1 MYYIDILVESLPQA
15 SLFAAMAVGLVIIF
29 RTTGV
34 MNFAQ
39 GYLGLLCGYIF
50 YELTITL
57 PHLEFVF
64 LGLLAI
70 VVAAVLGYVIYQV
83 FLARVSTS
91 AGVFVPVVYTI
102 ALAWLIESAVGMKW
116 QGNAYGLTS
125 PVSRIG
131 LQLGG
136 GIVLSP
142 LEIGITVVTA
152 VFIGGLAC
160 FMRWT
165 RVGTAMR
172 AVSDNPTLAVT
183 YGRNLGRISGLAW
196 AIGTVA
202 AMLAGVTYGI
212 TSTVDFSVINL
223 GFAAFPAMLIGG
235 IDSISGVLIGSLFIA
250 FAENYAGIK
259 FGGQY
264 SEPVAMGLALVVL
277 LIRPQGLFGMRSL
290 ERV

>member
-1 MYYIDILVESLPQA
+1 MYYVDILVESLPQA
-15 SLFAAMAVGLVIIF
+15 ALFALMAVGLVIIF

-39 GYLGLLCGYIF
+39 GYLGLLCGYLF

-57 PHLEFVF
+57 PGLAFVW

-70 VVAAVLGYVIYQV
+70 AVAALLGYFVYQI

-91 AGVFVPVVYTI
+91 AGIFVPVVYTI
-102 ALAWLIESAVGMKW
+102 ALAWLIEAVVGIKW
-116 QGNAYGLTS
+116 QGNAYGLNS
-125 PVSRIG
+125 PVSRDG
-131 LQLGG
+131 LHLGG
-136 GIVLSP
+136 GIIMSP
-142 LEIGITVVTA
+142 LEIGITLVTV

-160 FMRWT
+160 WMRWT
-165 RVGTAMR
+165 RIGTAMR
-172 AVSDNPTLAVT
+172 AVSDNASLAVT

-196 AIGTVA
+196 AIATVA

-235 IDSISGVLIGSLFIA
+235 IDSISGVLVGSIFVA
-250 FAENYAGIK
+250 FAENYAGLR

-264 SEPVAMGLALVVL
+264 SEPVAMALALVVL
-277 LIRPQGLFGMRSL
+277 LIRPQGLFGTRSL